1 MLIITNNILSDY
13 WPNRLLVNIEVNI
26 IINTC
31 NIPGT
36 GSLKLPTR

>member
-1 MLIITNNILSDY
+1 MFIMLIVTNYIFNK
-13 WPNRLLVNIEVNI
+13 LLVNIEVNI

>member
-1 MLIITNNILSDY
+1 MLIITNNILY
-13 WPNRLLVNIEVNI
+13 VYRPNKLLVNIEVNI

>member
-1 MLIITNNILSDY
+1 MFSI
-13 WPNRLLVNIEVNI
+13 LLVNIELNI